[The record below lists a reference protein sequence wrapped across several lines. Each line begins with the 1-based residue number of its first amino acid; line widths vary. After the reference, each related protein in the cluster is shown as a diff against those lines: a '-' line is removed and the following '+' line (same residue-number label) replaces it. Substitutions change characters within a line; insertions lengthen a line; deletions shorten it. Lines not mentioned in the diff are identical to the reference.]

1 MINSISNY
9 SIQNK
14 NNSNPAF
21 RAKWIS
27 PKKGRA
33 YIQSIK
39 DTFAK
44 RIYIS
49 GHSSLDDDSLCSALM
64 LSHIVKSQGIDALV
78 CAKSEQL
85 NTLYMNKS
93 KEVHRRIKKVP
104 DLILTVDFNDI
115 LKIPKLLTNVFE
127 GKGNKISEHKSG
139 LFEGTNII
147 GIDHRKN
154 TNTLKGNFYLDDSAK
169 SCCGILVRLADALG
183 YKIGRE
189 DAKIAYCGMLSDYK
203 KKGLIKI
210 ENGQLIKKAALLE
223 DKNSRIV
230 LEKIEKILDNKDKTE
245 IHNYIDVISR
255 LTRKEK
261 YFLEKLKSMI
271 QIEPNGKFAYVAID
285 TQDKDWAKIGMDND
299 TTSTLLRHFRKD
311 TLRNSPDLNA
321 VAIFYRTSPKDHGV
335 YRVSFHSKDGY
346 AHKLLKKAE
355 VLSGKEIGNGPPDR
369 PSGSLASVDKTE
381 TDKFVNYFVE
391 AAKEIS

>member
-1 MINSISNY
+1 MINSVSNY
-9 SIQNK
+9 NCQNK
-14 NNSNPAF
+14 SHSNPTF
-21 RAKWIS
+21 GGKWIS
-27 PKKGRA
+27 PKKGQA
-33 YIQSIK
+33 YVQSIK

-44 RIYIS
+44 IIYTS
-49 GHSSLDDDSLCSALM
+49 GHSSMDNDALCSELF
-64 LSHIVKSQGIDALV
+64 LSRILKSQGINALV

-85 NTLYMNKS
+85 NTLYMHKS
-93 KEVHRRIKKVP
+93 KEIHRRLKKVP

-115 LKIPKLLTNVFE
+115 LKIPKLLANMFE

-154 TNTLKGNFYLDDSAK
+154 TKTIKGNYYIDDSAQ

-183 YKIGRE
+183 YKMSRE
-189 DAKIAYCGMLSDYK
+189 DAKIAYCGMLSDYQ
-203 KKGLIKI
+203 KKGLVEI
-210 ENGQLIKKAALLE
+210 ENGQLIKTPVLFK

-230 LEKIEKILDNKDKTE
+230 LEKVEKLLDKKDKAE
-245 IHNYIDVISR
+245 IHNYIDVMSR

-261 YFLEKLKSMI
+261 SFLEKLKAMV

-285 TQDKDWAKIGMDND
+285 PQDKDWAKIGMDND
-299 TTSTLLRHFRKD
+299 TTSTLLRHFRKE
-311 TLRNSPDLNA
+311 TLKNSPELKA

-335 YRVSFHSKDGY
+335 YRVSLHSKDGY

-355 VLSGKEIGNGPPDR
+355 TLSGTEIGNGPPDR
-369 PSGSLASVDKTE
+369 PSGSLASLDKTE
-381 TDKFVNYFVE
+381 TDKFINYFVE
-391 AAKEIS
+391 AAKEIE